1 MTELLQ
7 VSRRE
12 MAEGKEVSIMS
23 VEQAIQRELAYRK
36 KIAYFLSE
44 AEFAELLPLE
54 VPSSSKATIPE
65 PNVSQFLRQ
74 SLRSPT
80 IARPTSNPS
89 SSLTSAAANDLTSSG
104 PNLKQSPVRWSIQ
117 PLTATD
123 LSLKH
128 NAMPSKDGD
137 VIDCVH
143 IYHQP
148 AFDHPLLKDHVIQM
162 RPKHQPEGLL
172 AENRQLNRRKSITQ
186 LWQSSGSCPE
196 ETIPIRRTKQAD
208 ASGASFI
215 PSNLHN
221 KGANTEL
228 IGQAPTLQFVAT
240 LVGGDQYHGATA
252 HINVWEP
259 QVQQSSDFSSS
270 QLSFTAGSDVS
281 NFDSIQAG
289 WHIHNSQTIGCYNL
303 LCSGFVQTSNEI
315 ALGATISPL
324 STFHGAQSGIDVLI
338 FKDPSQDVWWLHY
351 EGTPIGY
358 WPSKLFADL
367 ANTASAITWGGS
379 VLSSESDGQQTT
391 TQMGSGH
398 FPEEGFGGASYMRDL
413 YLVDESLKLKPLG
426 NPTTSAKQPNCYNI
440 TLGRN
445 EGWGDFIF
453 YGGPGRNPNCP

>member
-1 MTELLQ
+1 ME
-7 VSRRE
+7 
-12 MAEGKEVSIMS
+12 
-23 VEQAIQRELAYRK
+23 
-36 KIAYFLSE
+36 
-44 AEFAELLPLE
+44 
-54 VPSSSKATIPE
+54 SKAIHCFLILLIISSICDASRL
-65 PNVSQFLRQ
+65 SQLNKT
-74 SLRSPT
+74 P
-80 IARPTSNPS
+80 
-89 SSLTSAAANDLTSSG
+89 
-104 PNLKQSPVRWSIQ
+104 LKSIE
-117 PLTATD
+117 
-123 LSLKH
+123 
-128 NAMPSKDGD
+128 SKDGD

-196 ETIPIRRTKQAD
+196 ETIPIRRTKQVD

-215 PSNLHN
+215 PSINLHN

-228 IGQAPTLQFVAT
+228 IGQAPTLQFVAA
-240 LVGGDQYHGATA
+240 LVGDDQYHGATA
-252 HINVWEP
+252 NINVWEP

-289 WHIHNSQTIGCYNL
+289 WHVHPLLYGDSSTRLFIAYFTIHNSQTIGCFNL

-315 ALGATISPL
+315 ALGAAISPL
-324 STFHGAQSGIDVLI
+324 STFHGAQFGVDVLI

-367 ANTASAITWGGS
+367 ANTASVITWGGS

-445 EGWGDFIF
+445 EGGGDFIF

>member
-1 MTELLQ
+1 MKNRCKVLELIHCSIGTDEKQCTSTWRAYKYSLLATFTNDTTDFKQ
-7 VSRRE
+7 QFGL
-12 MAEGKEVSIMS
+12 GKME
-23 VEQAIQRELAYRK
+23 
-36 KIAYFLSE
+36 
-44 AEFAELLPLE
+44 
-54 VPSSSKATIPE
+54 SKAIHCFLILLIISSICDASRL
-65 PNVSQFLRQ
+65 SQLNKT
-74 SLRSPT
+74 P
-80 IARPTSNPS
+80 
-89 SSLTSAAANDLTSSG
+89 
-104 PNLKQSPVRWSIQ
+104 LKSIE
-117 PLTATD
+117 
-123 LSLKH
+123 
-128 NAMPSKDGD
+128 SKDGD

-196 ETIPIRRTKQAD
+196 ETIPIRRTKQVD

-215 PSNLHN
+215 PSINLHN

-228 IGQAPTLQFVAT
+228 IGQAPTLQFVAA
-240 LVGGDQYHGATA
+240 LVGDDQYHGATA
-252 HINVWEP
+252 NINVWEP

-289 WHIHNSQTIGCYNL
+289 WHIHNSQTIGCFNL

-315 ALGATISPL
+315 ALGAAISPL
-324 STFHGAQSGIDVLI
+324 STFHGAQFGVDVLI

-367 ANTASAITWGGS
+367 ANTASVITWGGS

-445 EGWGDFIF
+445 EGGGDFIF